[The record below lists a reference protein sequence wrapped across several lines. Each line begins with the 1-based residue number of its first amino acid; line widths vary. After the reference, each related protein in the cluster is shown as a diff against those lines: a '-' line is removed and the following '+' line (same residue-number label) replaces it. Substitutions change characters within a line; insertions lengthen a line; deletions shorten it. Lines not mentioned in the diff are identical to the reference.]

1 MSTWTQNSPVYLDYQ
16 VITPTDRRAVERLA
30 GEIKRLGKAAA
41 IAGAA

>member
-16 VITPTDRRAVERLA
+16 ATTLTDRRA